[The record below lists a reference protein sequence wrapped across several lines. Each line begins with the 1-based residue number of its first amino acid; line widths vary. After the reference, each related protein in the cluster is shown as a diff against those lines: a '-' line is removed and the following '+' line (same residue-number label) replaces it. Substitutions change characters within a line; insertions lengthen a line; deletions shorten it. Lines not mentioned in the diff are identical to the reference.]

1 MSFEQAHNRNDMKEL
16 TFVVLKYCS
25 NKLGYRL
32 DKLRENITNEGGKIN
47 EVYIE
52 PFLDYAKTRIDVD
65 DMYGK
70 KPAISRV
77 CYNYYQ
83 TVKKDSA
90 ILKKFLKHI
99 KKKWDLILELQL
111 LNPDTADQTTF
122 SWNNIVKIFLPVR
135 EEYNDFKKRCMKDRA
150 IRESLERI
158 YGGDK
163 EKKFIAI
170 SKRCCYLCESYIRF
184 VNFKGYKITV
194 SESHKKLYHRWK
206 LPNTFK
212 QEFMEDIVF
221 DFDGIIESEIKYHIH
236 INSDSDPESGDS
248 DIDRNFST
256 TLSYADDLLV

>member
-70 KPAISRV
+70 KPAISREAYKTTFS
-77 CYNYYQ
+77 C
-83 TVKKDSA
+83 
-90 ILKKFLKHI
+90 I
-99 KKKWDLILELQL
+99 ELQL